1 MYFYYANIFNDA
13 IDKLPHK
20 RTTEPYTHTHTR
32 HILKEI
38 EFLS

>member
-20 RTTEPYTHTHTR
+20 RTTEPYTHTC